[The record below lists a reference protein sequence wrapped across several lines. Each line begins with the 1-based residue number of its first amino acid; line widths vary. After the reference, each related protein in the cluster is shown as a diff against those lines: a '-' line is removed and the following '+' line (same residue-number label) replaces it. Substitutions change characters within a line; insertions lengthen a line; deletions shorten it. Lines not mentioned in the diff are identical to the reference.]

1 MTAFHVF
8 LVVIGLSI
16 IGISYII
23 SEKITLMNGQKK
35 ENPNNITT
43 DLEIANLKEQI
54 NLVIKE
60 EIDLAMFKTKDSL
73 SQISNEKIIAVS
85 EYSDQVLEK
94 INQNHTEVVFLY
106 NMLNEKEEAIKKTFN
121 NNNNINNNNI
131 KTVKKSELN
140 NGSGQRFNNQIEFN
154 ENSRKVKDPKLEM
167 TQDIMDQ
174 KVKNEQILKL
184 YSEGKSIVEI
194 AKMLEIGQGEI
205 KLVIGLSKGE
215 KA

>member
-8 LVVIGLSI
+8 LVAIGLVI

-23 SEKITLMNGQKK
+23 SEKITQINGQK
-35 ENPNNITT
+35 EQNIAS

-54 NLVIKE
+54 NTVIKE
-60 EIDLAMFKTKDSL
+60 EIDSAMFKTEDRL

-85 EYSDQVLEK
+85 EYSDQILEK

-106 NMLNEKEEAIKKTFN
+106 NMLNEKEEVIKKSFK
-121 NNNNINNNNI
+121 NNNI
-131 KTVKKSELN
+131 KTVKKSEPN
-140 NGSGQRFNNQIEFN
+140 N
-154 ENSRKVKDPKLEM
+154 ENVQRVKNKIESDENLRRVPDRKVEV
-167 TQDIMDQ
+167 TQDSIDQ
-174 KVKNEQILKL
+174 KIKNEQILEL

-205 KLVIGLSKGE
+205 NLVIGLSKGE
-215 KA
+215 KR